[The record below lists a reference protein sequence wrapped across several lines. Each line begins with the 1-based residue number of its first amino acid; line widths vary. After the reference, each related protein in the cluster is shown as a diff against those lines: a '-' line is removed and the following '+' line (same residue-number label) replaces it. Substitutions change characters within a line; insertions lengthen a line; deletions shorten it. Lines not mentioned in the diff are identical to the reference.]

1 MITRHSILQAVHV
14 LLLLLWSATAAIA
27 GIKRMSLAAAVQ
39 EKLVQVDAVNVAGA
53 YRGITTEVIVYNT
66 SKEVVQ
72 IKIDMGTIFAP
83 DSGRYQPMVLVNE
96 EILMVQAGKTGR
108 IKVQTFCGAAAKHCP
123 ARDHHYRWQS
133 VMHDTLLPVLRFIK
147 QNNLFDDLGQSAIW
161 AITNDKGAELSGVY
175 DYARPELSLRLLA
188 LVCKAVGKP
197 MPDYHTVHAP
207 MQQIPDQP
215 AYVPKPLKIM
225 ATFQQILTAP
235 KTLTLGVYNDK
246 GEMIQKVF
254 ENQEFRAAGHE
265 FGVEFEAADV
275 TAGTYAIR
283 LTEGSTILQEKKVV
297 VP

>member
-1 MITRHSILQAVHV
+1 MIRRHRILQAVHV
-14 LLLLLWSATAAIA
+14 LLLLFLSATTAIA
-27 GIKRMSLAAAVQ
+27 GVKRLSLAAAIQ

-53 YRGITTEVIVYNT
+53 YQGITTEVIVTNT
-66 SKEVVQ
+66 SADVVQ

-96 EILMVQAGKTGR
+96 EMLMVQAGKTGR
-108 IKVQTFCGAAAKHCP
+108 IKVQTFCGAAARNCP
-123 ARDHHYRWQS
+123 ARDHRYRWQS
-133 VMHDTLLPVLRFIK
+133 VMPDTLLPVLRFIK
-147 QNNLFDDLGQSAIW
+147 QNNLFDELGQSAIW
-161 AITNDKGAELSGVY
+161 AVTGGAELSGVY
-175 DYARPELSLRLLA
+175 DYARPELSSRLLT

-197 MPDYHTVHAP
+197 MPDYYTVNAP

-225 ATFQQILTAP
+225 ATFRQILNAP
-235 KTLTLGVYNDK
+235 KMLTLGVYNDK

-254 ENQEFRAAGHE
+254 EHQEFRAAGHE

-275 TAGTYAIR
+275 PSGTYAIR